1 MGSHGERFK
10 KYVKNNGLKHATVA
24 AKLGVHVNTLRNWF
38 AMPTFSLD
46 MMGRLAAVFPD
57 LLSLYPDVRLLDD
70 KAHSTVDFNVMA
82 DTTTTK
88 EQLENQVQFYQER
101 YIKSLKRY
109 SELLEKHIELQD
121 RLLSAKRSA

>member
-1 MGSHGERFK
+1 MESHGERFK
-10 KYVKNNGLKHATVA
+10 KYVKTNGLKHAVVA
-24 AKLGVHVNTLRNWF
+24 GKLGIHVNTLRNWF

-46 MMGRLAAVFPD
+46 MVGRLAAVFPGVRA
-57 LLSLYPDVRLLDD
+57 LYPDVRSLDNE
-70 KAHSTVDFNVMA
+70 AQPTVVSNEVLES
-82 DTTTTK
+82 TTTK

-109 SELLEKHIELQD
+109 NELLEKHIELQD